1 MVDFLPKETTV
12 EIHRVPWEERKMN
25 YQLHDSQIDAVLLE
39 GDRIIF
45 SFPNGFYAV
54 DDSGQELKPLPRKL
68 VFTIEKYAPD
78 EPLESHI
85 FIRRITGSGNGWR
98 DISFQ
103 QFTALLHKGNMI
115 IHDEYD
121 SKFTNW
127 KILKLNACT
136 KRPNIELHITDI
148 AACDVFAI

>member
-1 MVDFLPKETTV
+1 MVDFLPKETIV

-54 DDSGQELKPLPRKL
+54 DDSGQKLKPLPRKL

-85 FIRRITGSGNGWR
+85 FIRRIT
-98 DISFQ
+98 
-103 QFTALLHKGNMI
+103 ALLRKGNMI

-121 SKFTNW
+121 SKYTNW

-148 AACDVFAI
+148 AACDVCAN